1 MSKLSKSLELWH
13 RRLFLLLSSTII
25 LSNIVSNILEVQL
38 SHSTQIVA
46 LLIAVAVTGLPH
58 GALDPLVARR
68 AKLWRRGSGL
78 LAFSLLYVFIAGA
91 VFYLWVLFP
100 GTTLAILLALSVW
113 HFSGDWRAALPRSRC
128 VAAATAVISAPAFWH
143 YSEVVELFSYLAPA
157 HAQLLASIMYCLA
170 PVSLL
175 SLLIVLG
182 RARKK
187 IPKVEVSTPLLI
199 ELGVLMLAATLLS
212 PLVYFLVY
220 FCLLHSPRHL
230 LAVTRGF
237 ERIEV
242 ISYGVIF
249 TLLSLSLALVTFFL
263 LPDTGLDERLAQIVF
278 IGLLA
283 LTVPHMLITEHA
295 SKLTTPQPPRSA
307 T

>member
-1 MSKLSKSLELWH
+1 LSKLSKSLELWH

-143 YSEVVELFSYLAPA
+143 HSEVVELFSYLAPA
-157 HAQLLASIMYCLA
+157 HAQLLASFMYCLA

-175 SLLIVLG
+175 SLVIVLG
-182 RARKK
+182 RARNK
-187 IPKVEVSTPLLI
+187 IPKIEMNTPLLI
-199 ELGVLMLAATLLS
+199 ELGVLMLAAALLS

>member
-1 MSKLSKSLELWH
+1 M
-13 RRLFLLLSSTII
+13 LLSGTII
-25 LSNIVSNILEVQL
+25 LSYTLGDIFEVQL
-38 SHSTQIVA
+38 SHRTQMLI

-68 AKLWRRGSGL
+68 ANLWRRGSGL

-91 VFYLWVLFP
+91 VFYLWILFP

-113 HFSGDWRAALPRSRC
+113 HFSGDWRSALSRGQC
-128 VAAATAVISAPAFWH
+128 IAAATAVISAPAFWH
-143 YSEVVELFSYLAPA
+143 RSEVNELFSYLAPA
-157 HAQLLASIMYCLA
+157 HAQLLASSMYFLA

-175 SLLIVLG
+175 SLAIVLV
-182 RARKK
+182 RARRKT
-187 IPKVEVSTPLLI
+187 PKVEMNTPLLI

-230 LAVTRGF
+230 MAVTKGF
-237 ERIEV
+237 KRIEV

-249 TLLSLSLALVTFFL
+249 TLLSLSIAMATFFL
-263 LPDTGLDERLAQIVF
+263 LSDTGLDERLAQIVF

-295 SKLTTPQPPRSA
+295 SKFPPPQPLRSA

>member
-1 MSKLSKSLELWH
+1 LSKLSKSLELWH
-13 RRLFLLLSSTII
+13 RRLFLLLSGTII

-46 LLIAVAVTGLPH
+46 LLVAVAVTGLPH

-143 YSEVVELFSYLAPA
+143 HSEVVELFSYLAPA
-157 HAQLLASIMYCLA
+157 HAQLLASFMYCLA

-175 SLLIVLG
+175 SLVIVLG
-182 RARKK
+182 RARNK
-187 IPKVEVSTPLLI
+187 IPKVEMNTPLLI
-199 ELGVLMLAATLLS
+199 ELGVLMLAAALLS

>member
-1 MSKLSKSLELWH
+1 
-13 RRLFLLLSSTII
+13 LLLSGTII
-25 LSNIVSNILEVQL
+25 LSNILGNILEVQL
-38 SHSTQIVA
+38 SQSTQMAA
-46 LLIAVAVTGLPH
+46 LLIAVALTGLPH

-91 VFYLWVLFP
+91 VFYLWIQFP

-113 HFSGDWRAALPRSRC
+113 HFSGDWRSALPRSLC
-128 VAAATAVISAPAFWH
+128 IAAATAVISAPAFWH
-143 YSEVVELFSYLAPA
+143 RSEVIELFNYLAPA
-157 HAQLLASIMYCLA
+157 HAQLLASFMYFLT
-170 PVSLL
+170 PISLL
-175 SLLIVLG
+175 SLAIVLV

-187 IPKVEVSTPLLI
+187 TPKVEMSTPLLI
-199 ELGVLMLAATLLS
+199 ELGVLMLAAALLS
-212 PLVYFLVY
+212 PLMYFLVY

-230 LAVTRGF
+230 LAVTKGF
-237 ERIEV
+237 ERIEI
-242 ISYGVIF
+242 ISYGIIF

-263 LPDTGLDERLAQIVF
+263 LPDTGPDERLAQILF

-295 SKLTTPQPPRSA
+295 GKLSTPQPPRSA

>member
-1 MSKLSKSLELWH
+1 
-13 RRLFLLLSSTII
+13 
-25 LSNIVSNILEVQL
+25 VQL